1 VVKSIPDKELR
12 KTKGITLKMS
22 RVKKYLS
29 GIMLS
34 GGIAAMAY
42 IISLYLPSGI
52 LGETLIA
59 LLLGMLLNP
68 LVCRYEV
75 FGPGINWTSKKILRA
90 GIIIAGITLSFP
102 QVIKAGKYALLLML
116 FTLAT
121 SFGVGYVCKKIFKIN
136 WKLAGLL
143 SVSTAICGGTAV
155 ATVGPTIRAKNRD
168 IAYAISATFIF
179 DIITVIAFPWIGRLL
194 GLGDTGYGLWIGTA
208 VNDTSSVV
216 AAGYAFS
223 DAAGL
228 LATIVK
234 LTRTL
239 FIVPVVLVF
248 SWIYAKK
255 ETPSQTAAK
264 VDIRKIFPWFIL
276 GFLAVVGIRST
287 GFVPDTIVAAM
298 SFLSKFFLSMALA
311 AIGLNTSLKEVAG
324 VGIKPM
330 IAGVII
336 DTSVVFV
343 SLLAQAG
350 ILHFMS

>member
-1 VVKSIPDKELR
+1 MR
-12 KTKGITLKMS
+12 HT
-22 RVKKYLS
+22 KKYLS
-29 GIMLS
+29 GIILS
-34 GGIAAMAY
+34 GGIAVTAY
-42 IISLYLPSGI
+42 AISSFLPAGI

-59 LLLGMLLNP
+59 LIIGMLLNP
-68 LVCRYEV
+68 LVCHYDV
-75 FGPGINWTSKKILRA
+75 FDSGINWTSKKILRA

-102 QVIKAGKYALLLML
+102 QVIKAGKYALVLLV
-116 FTLAT
+116 FTLVT
-121 SFGVGYVCKKIFKIN
+121 SFGVGYLCKKIFKIN
-136 WKLAGLL
+136 WKLASLL

-155 ATVGPTIRAKNRD
+155 ATLGPTIRAKNRD

-194 GLGDTGYGLWIGTA
+194 GLSDTGFGLWIGTA

-223 DAAGL
+223 DAAGS

-239 FIVPVVLVF
+239 FIVPIVLIF
-248 SWIYAKK
+248 SWIYTKK
-255 ETPSQTAAK
+255 ETPSHTADN
-264 VDIRKIFPWFIL
+264 VSIRKIFPWFIL

-287 GFVPDTIVAAM
+287 GLVPDNIVAGM

-311 AIGLNTSLKEVAG
+311 AIGLKTSLKEVTG

-336 DTSVVFV
+336 DVSVVFV
-343 SLLAQAG
+343 ALFAQAG
-350 ILHFMS
+350 ILHYIIPD

>member
-1 VVKSIPDKELR
+1 
-12 KTKGITLKMS
+12 MS
-22 RVKKYLS
+22 HAKKYLS
-29 GIMLS
+29 GIILS
-34 GGIAAMAY
+34 GGIAATAY
-42 IISLYLPSGI
+42 IISLFLPAGI
-52 LGETLIA
+52 LGGTLIA
-59 LLLGMLLNP
+59 LIIGMLLNP

-75 FGPGINWTSKKILRA
+75 FNPGINWTSKKILRA

-102 QVIKAGKYALLLML
+102 QVIKAGKYALILMA

-136 WKLAGLL
+136 WKLASLL

-155 ATVGPTIRAKNRD
+155 ATLGPTIRAKNRD

-223 DAAGL
+223 DVAGS

-239 FIVPVVLVF
+239 FIVPVVLIF
-248 SWIYAKK
+248 SWIYTKK
-255 ETPSQTAAK
+255 ETPSQTAEK
-264 VDIRKIFPWFIL
+264 VNIRKIFPWFIL
-276 GFLAVVGIRST
+276 GFLVVVGIRST
-287 GFVPDTIVAAM
+287 GFVPDNIVAGI

-311 AIGLNTSLKEVAG
+311 TIGLNTSLKEVAG

-343 SLLAQAG
+343 SLFAQAG
-350 ILHFMS
+350 ILHYMK

>member
-1 VVKSIPDKELR
+1 
-12 KTKGITLKMS
+12 MS
-22 RVKKYLS
+22 HVKKNLS

-34 GGIAAMAY
+34 GGIAVLAY
-42 IISLYLPSGI
+42 LISLILPAGI
-52 LGETLIA
+52 LGGTLIA
-59 LLLGMLLNP
+59 LILGMLLNP
-68 LVCRYEV
+68 LLCRYEALDA
-75 FGPGINWTSKKILRA
+75 GISWTSKKVLRA
-90 GIIIAGITLSFP
+90 GIIISGITLSFS
-102 QVIKAGKYALLLML
+102 QVIKAGKYALILML

-121 SFGVGYVCKKIFKIN
+121 AFGVGYICKKIFKIN
-136 WKLAGLL
+136 WKLASLL

-223 DAAGL
+223 DAAGS

-255 ETPSQTAAK
+255 ETPSQSADK
-264 VDIRKIFPWFIL
+264 VNIRKIFPWFIL
-276 GFLAVVGIRST
+276 GFLAVVGIRSM
-287 GFVPDTIVAAM
+287 GFVPDDIVTGI
-298 SFLSKFFLSMALA
+298 SFLSKFFLSIALA
-311 AIGLNTSLKEVAG
+311 AIGLKTSLKEVAG

-343 SLLAQAG
+343 SLFAQAG
-350 ILHFMS
+350 ILYFMK

>member
-1 VVKSIPDKELR
+1 M
-12 KTKGITLKMS
+12 T
-22 RVKKYLS
+22 RVKENLS

-34 GGIAAMAY
+34 LGIAALAY
-42 IISLYLPSGI
+42 IISLFLPAGI

-59 LLLGMLLNP
+59 LILGMMLNP
-68 LVCRYEV
+68 LICRHKV
-75 FGPGINWTSKKILRA
+75 FEPGINWTSKKILRA

-102 QVIKAGKYALLLML
+102 QVIKAGKYALILMM

-121 SFGVGYVCKKIFKIN
+121 SFGVGYLCKKVFKIN
-136 WKLAGLL
+136 WKLASLL

-179 DIITVIAFPWIGRLL
+179 DIITVIAFPWIGRIL
-194 GLGDTGYGLWIGTA
+194 GLSDNGFGLWIGTA

-223 DAAGL
+223 DVAGS

-239 FIVPVVLVF
+239 FIVPVTLAF

-255 ETPSQTAAK
+255 ETPSQNAAK
-264 VDIRKIFPWFIL
+264 VDIVKIFPWFIL
-276 GFLAVVGIRST
+276 GFLAVVAIRST
-287 GFVPDTIVAAM
+287 GIVPDNIVSGL
-298 SFLSKFFLSMALA
+298 SFMSKFFLSMALA

-330 IAGVII
+330 VAGVII
-336 DTSVVFV
+336 DVSVVFV
-343 SLLAQAG
+343 ALFGQAA
-350 ILHFMS
+350 ILNFIK